1 MNYDKAKLIE
11 NFGYHCHICMC
22 ILILDVLSPL
32 MLTLSSFAYC
42 SNESID
48 ASLAKFVPYI
58 ASSLASGSAIANI
71 GF

>member
-1 MNYDKAKLIE
+1 MNLGPSSFYGE
-11 NFGYHCHICMC
+11 VF
-22 ILILDVLSPL
+22 P
-32 MLTLSSFAYC
+32 LSSFAYC

-58 ASSLASGSAIANI
+58 ASSLARASAIANI